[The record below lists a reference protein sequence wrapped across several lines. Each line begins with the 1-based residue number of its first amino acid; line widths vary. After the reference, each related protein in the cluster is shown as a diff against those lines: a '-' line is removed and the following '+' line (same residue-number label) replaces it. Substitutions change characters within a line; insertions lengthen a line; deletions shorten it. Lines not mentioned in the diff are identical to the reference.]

1 MKFRE
6 YLKEINTPVEYSN
19 MWYNI
24 ENGTNF
30 NTYINIDSDNN
41 VYVDEVNQIGDTS
54 FFVTLNVQKY
64 DKFIHTKPVYIF
76 KFEDRKG
83 RTNVTGLGATFA
95 KTLFGAIEKVFAEMI
110 KLIDKDSSVLFSASL
125 SDDEKSR
132 SLIYDRFIKKIL
144 KRHPYE
150 ISEDILQSYYKA
162 FENSKLYGFSLTQK
176 GLDSLTNDFN
186 KKPKE

>member
-1 MKFRE
+1 
-6 YLKEINTPVEYSN
+6 
-19 MWYNI
+19 
-24 ENGTNF
+24 
-30 NTYINIDSDNN
+30 
-41 VYVDEVNQIGDTS
+41 
-54 FFVTLNVQKY
+54 
-64 DKFIHTKPVYIF
+64 
-76 KFEDRKG
+76 
-83 RTNVTGLGATFA
+83 
-95 KTLFGAIEKVFAEMI
+95 MI